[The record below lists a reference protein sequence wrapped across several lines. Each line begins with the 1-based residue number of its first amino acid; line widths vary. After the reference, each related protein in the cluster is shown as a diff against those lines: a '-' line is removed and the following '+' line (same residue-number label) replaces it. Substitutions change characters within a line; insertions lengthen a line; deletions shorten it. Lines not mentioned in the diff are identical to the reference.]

1 MFKNLQTKNQL
12 TQRRSDNLDTK
23 EKILDLYYKQHL
35 KQNEIAKIIGTSNQ
49 YVSKIV
55 KADNRIKLEKEQR
68 KLKNKENRAI
78 YLQKYFKTYIRS
90 KKEDTLYKA
99 LQELQKQDALELSYR
114 NNSISDYDFAK
125 WNLSA
130 YHTNKKGNLVLKRNI
145 IIGFDVPK
153 SVNMALKF

>member
-1 MFKNLQTKNQL
+1 MN
-12 TQRRSDNLDTK
+12 TK
-23 EKILDLYYKQHL
+23 EKILDLYYNQHL
-35 KQNEIAKIIGTSNQ
+35 KQNEISKIIGTSNQ

-55 KADNRIKLEKEQR
+55 KSDNRIKQEKEKR
-68 KLKNKENRAI
+68 KLENKEKRAM
-78 YLQKYFKTYIRS
+78 YLQEYFRTYSRP

-114 NNSISDYDFAK
+114 NDSISDYDFAK

-130 YHTNKKGNLVLKRNI
+130 YHTNKKGNLVLNRNI
-145 IIGFDVPK
+145 ITGFDVPK